1 MLWQCWLKTVSRMR
15 EKPALIHA
23 PDGEILSFAQLH
35 ENAELLAERLRSA
48 RGTCM
53 AFALPNSFHWIE
65 LFLAA
70 QKSGVTA
77 LALDAS
83 TPGRTH
89 AGLAGKLGASFLWK
103 QDRLTRL
110 KTARTKT
117 HAAYYKLTSGS
128 TGLPKV
134 IPCSATNLEAD
145 ATQVVRTMKIRPAD
159 RNLGL
164 IPFGHSYGL
173 GNLVLPLIVQGTPI
187 VLAESYLPG
196 QIPDWIH
203 KHQITVFPSVP
214 AVFRIL
220 SQLPGKHSLPPLRS
234 AISAGA
240 PLSPE
245 TAKAFQHRFKLKLH
259 NFYGSSETGGI
270 CYDSFGSASLTGR
283 SVGKPLAGVKIKILK
298 NGQLQISSRAVA
310 TPSHKFT
317 VQDLGK
323 WNRRG
328 EIVLSGRL
336 QKAANIGGKKIQPG
350 EIESILRS
358 MPGVRDAWATVL
370 HSGGR
375 DYLAAAAETTKSK
388 RAIHALLV
396 RQLPAWKLPKRLA
409 VLPAFPRN
417 ARGKIDATQL
427 LKITFPAAD

>member
-1 MLWQCWLKTVSRMR
+1 MLWHCWLKTVSRMR

-23 PDGEILSFAQLH
+23 PDGATLSFSKLH
-35 ENAELLAERLRSA
+35 ENVELLARRLEPA

-53 AFALPNSFHWIE
+53 AFALPNSFHWVE
-65 LFLAA
+65 LFLAT

-83 TPGRTH
+83 TPTRIQ

-103 QDRLTRL
+103 QDRLIRL

-128 TGLPKV
+128 TGLPKI
-134 IPCSATNLEAD
+134 IPCSAANLLAD
-145 ATQVVRTMKIRPAD
+145 AIQVTKTMKIRPSD

-173 GNLVLPLIVQGTPI
+173 GNLVLPLIVQGTSI

-203 KHQITVFPSVP
+203 KHHITVFPSVP

-220 SQLPGKHSLPPLRS
+220 IQLPGKHSLPPLRT

-240 PLSPE
+240 PLKPE
-245 TAKAFQHRFKLKLH
+245 TACAFYKRFGLKIH

-270 CYDSFGSASLTGR
+270 CYDSTGNASLAGR
-283 SVGKPLAGVKIKILK
+283 SVGKPLAGVKIKALPE
-298 NGQLQISSRAVA
+298 NRLQISSRAVA
-310 TPSHKFT
+310 TPSCKFT
-317 VQDLGK
+317 VADFGK
-323 WNRRG
+323 CNRYG
-328 EIVLSGRL
+328 EIALLGRSGT
-336 QKAANIGGKKIQPG
+336 AANIGGKKVHPA
-350 EIESILRS
+350 ELESALRS
-358 MPGVRDAWATVL
+358 IPGVSDAWATVL
-370 HSGGR
+370 HSHGR
-375 DYLAAAAETTKSK
+375 DYLATAVETKKSA
-388 RAIHALLV
+388 RALHALLEHK
-396 RQLPAWKLPKRLA
+396 LPAWKLPKRLA

-417 ARGKIDATQL
+417 ARGKIDAAQL
-427 LKITFPAAD
+427 LKSTFPAAV